1 MKNFKKVLALVLAV
15 ATLLSMATIAS
26 AITSKD
32 YKDAATIEK
41 NGQTEAIDVLSH
53 IGVLNGYGDG
63 NFKPDQDIT
72 RAEAAKIIAM
82 FDNGATDI
90 DALYT
95 SANPFV
101 DAKGNWAESYIAYC
115 YKTGIIGGIG
125 NNMYAPAS
133 KVTGIQ
139 FLKMVLIVLGYDAK
153 EEGLVGTS
161 WAVNTLAL
169 AKKCNLLD
177 NLGDKFNVS
186 ANLLR
191 GQAAQIMLNALRAHT
206 VEYGQA
212 YKFTFADQTQLDE
225 LGFLKRN
232 GYNYLTVA
240 GAIDTGRQLM
250 ERWKLSEGSEYDVWG
265 VPSSKWYDDGDEFL
279 SYDATPVLTYKTEVK
294 FCDILVDLGVAKTS
308 TSTKTVDYVAENGAL
323 LYGTDVNS
331 FTDDYNAG
339 RIHARAYSDL
349 VLKHVSTDYCLATVN
364 GKTIGGTGALTRVYK
379 ISGKYAI
386 VVIDTYF
393 AQVAKV
399 IANTHAQAE
408 TLRMQVWMN
417 GFAETEDSEKN
428 IDTTNF
434 SGTWAKY
441 DFALVYRLTETERA
455 NGKTD
460 FDGVPGDIYVQQK
473 STAAATDTLKKYT
486 VKTSTTV
493 GSTTY
498 PDDRNFEHGYP
509 GTTGTTYNVYL
520 DFYGN
525 VIALIKPATTYSY
538 GVIDRIAWIHNDL
551 LDPYAKA
558 NLVFADAS
566 KGDGVTMAKIDINA
580 EDENKTHGKAGIGPF
595 ENALDNTRDTVAFA
609 TAQVS
614 SNWTLNDVQY
624 ENWLYQY
631 TKTSSGKYVITD
643 AGTPITEATVIK
655 KNVANTVAD
664 GINTNDD
671 TVYLVKSYDADGN
684 IVYKSY
690 TGYKNVPNMTI
701 ATSTEETP
709 AITYFHD
716 GNYVTYMY
724 IDATQGETGFTT
736 TVYYIASGKS
746 VGYDEDLLTYKM
758 FLGDVEKTLTATANG
773 SGDFNDNLAAGLYEV
788 TTNEAGQITKIE
800 PITEGNDKLVNS
812 YTFVNDVK
820 ACSGTVIEN
829 AEKQSA
835 NITSAYK
842 ADPKAFYAVDAEGK
856 ISHVADPTDP
866 EFLLDA
872 NKAPIYKA
880 ICLMNGEAG
889 DATIVYLIPTT
900 V

>member
-15 ATLLSMATIAS
+15 ATLLSFATIAS

-32 YKDAATIEK
+32 YKDTATIEK
-41 NGQTEAIDVLSH
+41 NGQTEAVDVLSH
-53 IGVLNGYGDG
+53 IGVLNGYADG

-139 FLKMVLIVLGYDAK
+139 YLKMVLIVLGYDAK

-169 AKKCNLLD
+169 AKKCNLLSG
-177 NLGDKFNVS
+177 LGDTFNVS

-191 GQAAQIMLNALRAHT
+191 GQAAQIMLNALRADT

-212 YKFTFADQTQLDE
+212 YKFTTADQTQLDE

-250 ERWKLSEGSEYDVWG
+250 KRWNLREGSEYDVWG
-265 VPSSKWYDDGDEFL
+265 VPSSKWYDADGEFL
-279 SYDATPVLTYKTEVK
+279 SYDATPVLTYKTAVK

-308 TSTKTVDYVAENGAL
+308 TSTKTVDYIVENGDL
-323 LYGTDVNS
+323 MYGTKVYD
-331 FTDDYNAG
+331 FDDDNNGTATYN
-339 RIHARAYSDL
+339 L
-349 VLKHVSTDYCLATVN
+349 TLKHNATDKCLRDLAGN
-364 GKTIGGTGALTRVYK
+364 LIDDKTIGGTGALTRVYK
-379 ISGKYAI
+379 IHGNYAI

-393 AQVAKV
+393 AQVTKV

-417 GFAETEDSEKN
+417 SFDTEEHPYEN

-441 DFALVYRLTETERA
+441 DYALVYRLGHVIER
-455 NGKTD
+455 GQVMGGTD
-460 FDGVPGDIYVQQK
+460 FGGTSGDIYVQQK

-486 VKTSTTV
+486 KEVSTTV

-498 PDDRNFEHGYP
+498 PDDRNFDLGYT
-509 GTTGTTYNVYL
+509 GETGTTYNVYL

-525 VIALIKPATTYSY
+525 VIALIKPSTTYVY

-558 NLVFADAS
+558 NLVFMDAT
-566 KGDGVTMAKIDINA
+566 KGDGVTMAGIV
-580 EDENKTHGKAGIGPF
+580 EDG
-595 ENALDNTRDTVAFA
+595 DTETDYTAFTNYYKNDEPDYDDA
-609 TAQVS
+609 TVS
-614 SNWTLNDVQY
+614 SNWPDNTEDY
-624 ENWLYQY
+624 ENWLYQF
-631 TKTSSGKYVITD
+631 TKTSSGYVITD
-643 AGTPITEATVIK
+643 LGTIIVDATDITKGVPTYVAAGIH
-655 KNVANTVAD
+655 
-664 GINTNDD
+664 TNDN

-684 IVYKSY
+684 IVFKTY
-690 TGYKNVPNMTI
+690 TGYKNIPTMTG
-701 ATSTEETP
+701 AKV
-709 AITYFHD
+709 TYFAD
-716 GNYVTYMY
+716 ANYVTYMF
-724 IDATQGETGFTT
+724 IDATGAQTGFTT
-736 TVYYIASGKS
+736 AVYYIADNTADGKDGS
-746 VGYDEDLLTYKM
+746 LSTYNM
-758 FLGDVEKTLTATANG
+758 YLGAAEKELTATATGMGGYVN
-773 SGDFNDNLAAGLYEV
+773 SGLYKV
-788 TTNEAGQITKIE
+788 TTNDAGRIVKIA
-800 PITEGNDKLVNS
+800 PIDMTQDTTGYAFINP
-812 YTFVNDVK
+812 VK

-829 AEKQSA
+829 DAAKSCNVTAVFPKDATAAAYLISA
-835 NITSAYK
+835 DKTVSQL
-842 ADPKAFYAVDAEGK
+842 
-856 ISHVADPTDP
+856 T
-866 EFLLDA
+866 LDQIQESYVNA
-872 NKAPIYKA
+872 GYKA
-880 ICLMNGEAG
+880 ICVLDSDGN
-889 DATIVYLIPTT
+889 ATALYFFN
-900 V
+900 